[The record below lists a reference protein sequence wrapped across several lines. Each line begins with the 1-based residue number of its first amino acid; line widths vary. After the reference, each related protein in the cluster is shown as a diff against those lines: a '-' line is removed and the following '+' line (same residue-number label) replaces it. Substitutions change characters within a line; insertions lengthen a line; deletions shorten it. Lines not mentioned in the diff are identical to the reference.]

1 MAPDLLRPWSLHCVA
16 KWGILGTEGSPFLPL
31 SRKPSNHLCAGQKL
45 REAKVLGR
53 RANAAERSSYRRG
66 HTLPPKVTSSPHTLS
81 LDSGSHGAG
90 WGLRP

>member
-1 MAPDLLRPWSLHCVA
+1 MAPDLLRQWSLHCVA

-53 RANAAERSSYRRG
+53 RAMPRRG
-66 HTLPPKVTSSPHTLS
+66 VVTAEDTLCPRK
-81 LDSGSHGAG
+81 
-90 WGLRP
+90 